1 MKKIFLLLLV
11 SVASLQSLQ
20 AQKEVVPDKKELT
33 EKMLASIRSLKSL
46 KFRLWKQERL
56 KGKMEIGE
64 QEVKMMVKPFK
75 AYLFNYLPNVGAEVL
90 FLEGQNDNK
99 ALVNPNSFPW
109 TNLNLDP
116 FGDILRKGQHHT
128 LFELGFEYTGGLL
141 TDVYKK
147 FGTKLNEYCT
157 IEGSIHYA
165 NRDCWKVLLEN
176 KDYKLVDYTVLPG
189 ENLIKI
195 AKKLWVSEY
204 ALLEMNNLRNY
215 DAVKPGQ
222 KIKVPTSYAKKVV
235 LYIDKINHLPI
246 YQQLF
251 DDKGLFAEY
260 KYSNLLVNPKLT
272 EEEFTKGYK
281 GYKF

>member
-1 MKKIFLLLLV
+1 MKKIFLLLIFSAV
-11 SVASLQSLQ
+11 SLQSIQ
-20 AQKEVVPDKKELT
+20 AQKDVVPDKKELT

-46 KFRLWKQERL
+46 KFRLWKQERM

-75 AYLFNYLPNVGAEVL
+75 AYLYNYLPNVGAEVL

-141 TDVYKK
+141 ADVYKK

-204 ALLEMNNLRNY
+204 GLMEMNNLRNY

-222 KIKVPTSYAKKVV
+222 KIKVPTSYDKKVV

-272 EEEFTKGYK
+272 DEEFTKGYK

>member
-1 MKKIFLLLLV
+1 MKKIILLLLV
-11 SVASLQSLQ
+11 SVVSLQSLH

-33 EKMLASIRSLKSL
+33 EKMLASIRNLKSL

-141 TDVYKK
+141 NDVYKK
-147 FGTKLNEYCT
+147 FGAKLNEYCT
-157 IEGSIHYA
+157 IEGSVHYA

-176 KDYKLVDYTVLPG
+176 KEYKLVDYTVLPG

-235 LYIDKINHLPI
+235 LYIDKINYLPI

-260 KYSNLLVNPKLT
+260 KYSNLLVNPKLSD
-272 EEEFTKGYK
+272 EEFTKGYK